1 MEETSLEAAI
11 GWLVQAIYA
20 GLLVGGELD
29 GWIRRAGLADDIER
43 LRSEVEGVEMV
54 VSAVKRRAIG
64 NQPLARSLARIR
76 ELLYG
81 AEDLV
86 DELHYWRLQQQLELE
101 GGTRHDLDETDA
113 HGSLQVER
121 STGSSSVGGLRSE
134 SWGHFDIEEF
144 VENGGPVKAICKHC
158 RAVVVCTTDKGT
170 PILRK
175 HLKSKS
181 CKKKRGASDP
191 SSTGDATASAT
202 STATDGIS
210 STRNM
215 RGSEVEEPK
224 HGTRSDT
231 YTWDKVT
238 FSNRIKDITH
248 QLQGIRGDV
257 RAALMI
263 LGSDSSASSNHHVEH
278 PHRRTSSLVQ
288 GKVYGRDYE
297 KAEII
302 RLIKGHKL
310 SSSVTVL
317 TVLGIGGVGKT
328 TLAQLVYNDPSVESQ
343 FDHRIWISVSNKFDE
358 TRISREMLDFV
369 SQGTHEGL
377 YSFARLQE
385 VLRGYVKSKRVLL
398 VLDDVWDDMNDCQWN
413 QLLAPFKSDNAK
425 GNIILVTT
433 RKPSV
438 AKRRGTVEPIKLH
451 GLKEDDFWI
460 LFKACVFGDENYEVK
475 GSLRTLAWQI
485 IEKLKGNPLAA
496 ETAGALLRQHLTSE
510 HWSNILKNED
520 WKSLQL
526 RRGIMP
532 TLKLCYDQLP
542 YHLQQCFSYCAIFPC
557 NYRFLAEEIVRIWI
571 SQGFLK
577 CSHSGMRLDEIGRLY
592 LTNLVN
598 LGFFQQ
604 IEGGYSSNNQTTY
617 VMCGLMHDFAR
628 VISRAECATL
638 DALQCNEISSTVLH
652 LSIVTGRV
660 YWYDE
665 KFQQILRN
673 TLKKVKNLRSL
684 VLIGQYDSQLF
695 QQVFEKAHNL
705 RLLQVSATAGSH
717 SFLCGLVNP
726 THLRYLNLQDAHV
739 WPGDLP
745 QVLSKFLHLQVLE
758 VGLCRDTSFTLERM
772 VNLEDCGERLIFPSL
787 ERLPFLTTFKLSNLR
802 KIREVSVPSL
812 QELILV
818 EMPELERCTCTS
830 LGDLNSSLRVLEIRS
845 CPALKVFDLFEKG
858 HNFVEQPSLYEGH
871 NYETGWKLWLPG
883 LRVLTVINCPHLLM
897 PCLLPHSTNVSRLHI
912 DGVPTLLKMEGSS
925 TENLEISPNSRSGE
939 NSDETVRLDG
949 KILAFHNWGDLKS
962 LSISCCGNL
971 TSISFRSLNQLFS
984 LSDLRIVGCRKL
996 FSSDV
1001 RPEVTDEYAT
1011 GAYRFGLRCLRSLY
1025 ISSSGITGKWLSLM
1039 LQHAQILKELFL
1051 NDCPQFTQL
1060 QIEEEENSQPNFISA
1075 PEASSSW
1082 GPDGLLCIPLNL
1094 TSSLEKIA
1102 ISRSP
1107 YLRFYGNKEDF
1118 AGFTSLQ
1125 ELIIRCCPGL
1135 LSSLAHNEG
1144 NDVQANRT
1152 WLLPQPLGQVVIS
1165 NYDHKTLSLCFMGN
1179 LTCLRKLEV
1188 LESPGLESLQLHSCT
1203 SLEDLRIRECKQL
1216 ATVKGMQSLV
1226 NLMNL
1231 EVQENPSLV
1240 SLQLHSC
1247 KSLEDLRI
1255 EKCESLIALEG
1266 LQSLVNLRNLAL
1278 LNSPGLPPYLERLLG
1293 HYELCPRLE
1302 SLHIDDLSLLNMSLC
1317 KGLTCLQC
1325 LRLEKLE
1332 RGGTRLTDEQERAL
1346 LLLRSLQNLEF
1357 QDCLNLVHLPARLHS
1372 LPSLKTLMIVC
1383 CEDIPRLPKKGLPS
1397 SLERLVIYDCSTEL
1411 RKQCESLTR
1420 GKLRVTMND

>member
-20 GLLVGGELD
+20 SLLVGGELD
-29 GWIRRAGLADDIER
+29 AWIRRAGLADDIER

-54 VSAVKRRAIG
+54 VSAVKGRAIG

-81 AEDLV
+81 ADDLV
-86 DELHYWRLQQQLELE
+86 DELDYWRLQQQLELE
-101 GGTRHDLDETDA
+101 GGARHDLDA
-113 HGSLQVER
+113 LQLER
-121 STGSSSVGGLRSE
+121 STESSSVDGLRSE

-144 VENGGPVKAICKHC
+144 DENGAPVRARCKHC
-158 RAVVVCTTDKGT
+158 RVMVVCTADKRT
-170 PILRK
+170 PVLRK
-175 HLKSKS
+175 HLKSKG
-181 CKKKRGASDP
+181 CKKKRGASEP

-215 RGSEVEEPK
+215 RGVEAEEPK
-224 HGTRSDT
+224 HSTASDT
-231 YTWDKVT
+231 YAWDKDN

-257 RAALMI
+257 GAALMI

-278 PHRRTSSLVQ
+278 PDRRTSSLVQ
-288 GKVYGRDYE
+288 GKVYGREYE

-369 SQGTHEGL
+369 TQGTHEGL
-377 YSFARLQE
+377 YSFAWLQE
-385 VLRGYVKSKRVLL
+385 VLRGYIKSKRVLL

-413 QLLAPFKSDNAK
+413 QLLAPFNSDNAK

-438 AKRRGTVEPIKLH
+438 AKRRGTVEPIKLT

-485 IEKLKGNPLAA
+485 IEKLRGNPLAA

-526 RRGIMP
+526 TRGIMP

-557 NYRFLAEEIVRIWI
+557 NYRFLAVEIVRIWI
-571 SQGFLK
+571 SQGFVK

-604 IEGGYSSNNQTTY
+604 IEVGYSSNNQTTY
-617 VMCGLMHDFAR
+617 VMCALMHDFAR

-665 KFQQILRN
+665 KFQEILRN
-673 TLKKVKNLRSL
+673 TLKKVKKLRSL

-858 HNFVEQPSLYEGH
+858 HNFAEQPSLFEGH
-871 NYETGWKLWLPG
+871 NYGTGWKPWLPG

-897 PCLLPHSTNVSRLHI
+897 PCLLPHSTSVSRLHI

-925 TENLEISPNSRSGE
+925 TEKLEISPNSRSGE
-939 NSDETVRLDG
+939 NSDET
-949 KILAFHNWGDLKS
+949 
-962 LSISCCGNL
+962 
-971 TSISFRSLNQLFS
+971 
-984 LSDLRIVGCRKL
+984 
-996 FSSDV
+996 
-1001 RPEVTDEYAT
+1001 
-1011 GAYRFGLRCLRSLY
+1011 
-1025 ISSSGITGKWLSLM
+1025 
-1039 LQHAQILKELFL
+1039 
-1051 NDCPQFTQL
+1051 
-1060 QIEEEENSQPNFISA
+1060 
-1075 PEASSSW
+1075 
-1082 GPDGLLCIPLNL
+1082 
-1094 TSSLEKIA
+1094 
-1102 ISRSP
+1102 
-1107 YLRFYGNKEDF
+1107 
-1118 AGFTSLQ
+1118 

-1135 LSSLAHNEG
+1135 LSSLVHNDG

-1165 NYDHKTLSLCFMGN
+1165 HYDHKTLSLCFMGN
-1179 LTCLRKLEV
+1179 LTCLKKLEV

-1247 KSLEDLRI
+1247 RLLEDLRI

-1278 LNSPGLPPYLERLLG
+1278 LSSPGLPPYLERLSG
-1293 HYELCPRLE
+1293 HNELCPRLE

-1317 KGLTCLQC
+1317 NGLTCLQC

-1332 RGGTRLTDEQERAL
+1332 QGGTRLTDEQERAL

-1357 QDCLNLVHLPARLHS
+1357 HDCLNLVHLPVRLHS
-1372 LPSLKTLMIVC
+1372 LPSLKTLSIVC
-1383 CEDIPRLPKKGLPS
+1383 CDDIPRLPKKGLPS

-1411 RKQCESLTR
+1411 REQCELLTR
-1420 GKLRVTMND
+1420 GKLRVVMND

>member
-20 GLLVGGELD
+20 SLLVGGKLD
-29 GWIRRAGLADDIER
+29 AWIRRAGLADEIEM

-54 VSAVKRRAIG
+54 VSAVKGRAIG
-64 NQPLARSLARIR
+64 NKPLARSLARIR

-81 AEDLV
+81 ADDLV
-86 DELHYWRLQQQLELE
+86 DELDYWRLQQQLELE
-101 GGTRHDLDETDA
+101 GGTRHDLDETDT

-121 STGSSSVGGLRSE
+121 STESGSVDGLRSE

-144 VENGGPVKAICKHC
+144 DENGGPVRARCKHC
-158 RAVVVCTTDKGT
+158 RAMVVCTADKGT
-170 PILRK
+170 PVLGK

-181 CKKKRGASDP
+181 CKKKRGASEP

-210 STRNM
+210 STRNI
-215 RGSEVEEPK
+215 RGVEAEEPK

-231 YTWDKVT
+231 YTWDNDT

-263 LGSDSSASSNHHVEH
+263 LGSDSSASSNQHVEH

-302 RLIKGHKL
+302 RLVKGHKL

-385 VLRGYVKSKRVLL
+385 VLRGYIKSKRVLL

-413 QLLAPFKSDNAK
+413 QLLAPFNSDNAK

-438 AKRRGTVEPIKLH
+438 AKRRGTVEPIKLT
-451 GLKEDDFWI
+451 GLQEDDFWI

-526 RRGIMP
+526 TRGIMP

-571 SQGFLK
+571 SQGFVK

-604 IEGGYSSNNQTTY
+604 IVGYSSNNQTTY
-617 VMCGLMHDFAR
+617 VMCALMHDFAR

-665 KFQQILRN
+665 KFQEILRN
-673 TLKKVKNLRSL
+673 TMKKVKNLRSL

-858 HNFVEQPSLYEGH
+858 HNFAEQPSLFEGH
-871 NYETGWKLWLPG
+871 NYGTGWKLWLPG

-925 TENLEISPNSRSGE
+925 TEKLEISPNSRSGE
-939 NSDETVRLDG
+939 NSGETLRLDG

-962 LSISCCGNL
+962 LSISFCVNL

-984 LSDLRIVGCRKL
+984 LRDLRIVGCGKL

-1001 RPEVTDEYAT
+1001 RPELIDEYAI

-1039 LQHAQILKELFL
+1039 LQHAQILKELCL

-1075 PEASSSW
+1075 PETSSSW
-1082 GPDGLLCIPLNL
+1082 GPDGFLCIPLNL

-1135 LSSLAHNEG
+1135 LSSLVHNDG

-1165 NYDHKTLSLCFMGN
+1165 HYDHKTLSLCFM
-1179 LTCLRKLEV
+1179 
-1188 LESPGLESLQLHSCT
+1188 
-1203 SLEDLRIRECKQL
+1203 
-1216 ATVKGMQSLV
+1216 
-1226 NLMNL
+1226 
-1231 EVQENPSLV
+1231 
-1240 SLQLHSC
+1240 
-1247 KSLEDLRI
+1247 
-1255 EKCESLIALEG
+1255 EG

-1278 LNSPGLPPYLERLLG
+1278 LNSPGLPPYLERLSG
-1293 HYELCPRLE
+1293 HYELGPRLE
-1302 SLHIDDLSLLNMSLC
+1302 SLHIDDLSLLTMSLC
-1317 KGLTCLQC
+1317 NGLTCLQC

-1332 RGGTRLTDEQERAL
+1332 QGGTRLTDEQERAL

-1357 QDCLNLVHLPARLHS
+1357 DDCFNLVHLPVRLHS
-1372 LPSLKTLMIVC
+1372 LPSLKTLSIVC
-1383 CEDIPRLPKKGLPS
+1383 CDDIPRLPKKGLPS

-1411 RKQCESLTR
+1411 REQCKSLTR
-1420 GKLRVTMND
+1420 GKLRVVMND

>member
-54 VSAVKRRAIG
+54 VSAVKGRAIG

-170 PILRK
+170 PILCK

-510 HWSNILKNED
+510 HWSNILKSED

-571 SQGFLK
+571 SQGFVK

-939 NSDETVRLDG
+939 NSDET
-949 KILAFHNWGDLKS
+949 
-962 LSISCCGNL
+962 
-971 TSISFRSLNQLFS
+971 
-984 LSDLRIVGCRKL
+984 
-996 FSSDV
+996 
-1001 RPEVTDEYAT
+1001 
-1011 GAYRFGLRCLRSLY
+1011 
-1025 ISSSGITGKWLSLM
+1025 
-1039 LQHAQILKELFL
+1039 
-1051 NDCPQFTQL
+1051 
-1060 QIEEEENSQPNFISA
+1060 
-1075 PEASSSW
+1075 
-1082 GPDGLLCIPLNL
+1082 
-1094 TSSLEKIA
+1094 
-1102 ISRSP
+1102 
-1107 YLRFYGNKEDF
+1107 
-1118 AGFTSLQ
+1118 

-1247 KSLEDLRI
+1247 RSLEDLRI

-1346 LLLRSLQNLEF
+1346 LLLRSLQDLEF